1 MSNSLLI
8 LVAITLLFLG
18 GHSQTG
24 QCTTNTFRIQG
35 NGQVTIT
42 PDIAVFSISASGTG
56 KTAAIALAGVNSGIS
71 AILAAFKTLGIP
83 SGNYSTS
90 TITIYDIYN
99 YSTNPYTITGSQAQ
113 QTLQLTV
120 GTSSNIATLLN
131 TLSKIPAVTV
141 QSIVFDLK
149 DRSGALQKARLAAFA
164 DAKNKFAQYLSLTGE
179 KNLGLLKITDMNS
192 DVYTTYNY
200 SPSSFSLI
208 SILRVKPTPVQ
219 VYASVS
225 VTWRVSG

>member
-24 QCTTNTFRIQG
+24 QCTIDTFRIQG

-42 PDIAVFSISASGTG
+42 PDIAVFSISVSGTG
-56 KTAAIALAGVNSGIS
+56 KTAALALAGVNSGIS
-71 AILAAFKTLGIP
+71 AVLAAFKSLGIP
-83 SGNYSTS
+83 SANYSTS

-113 QTLQLTV
+113 QTLQLTI

-149 DRSGALQKARLAAFA
+149 DRSSALQKARLAAFA
-164 DAKNKFAQYLSLTGE
+164 DAKNKFAQYLSLTGK
-179 KNLGLLKITDMNS
+179 KNQGLLKITDFNS
-192 DVYTTYNY
+192 EVYTTYNY

-208 SILRVKPTPVQ
+208 SILRAKPTPVQ

-225 VTWRVSG
+225 VTWRVS